1 MHLRAHRIP
10 KRFVGTRERR
20 SLALIIHPVVMHRSM
35 HAGRERRARH
45 HAQFCDGRYKR
56 TLLSAQLRGPI
67 DFLRARFSGSNRASY
82 YHS

>member
-1 MHLRAHRIP
+1 
-10 KRFVGTRERR
+10 
-20 SLALIIHPVVMHRSM
+20 M
-35 HAGRERRARH
+35 HACRERRARD
-45 HAQFCDGRYKR
+45 HAQFGDGRYKR